1 MFDKSRLEMSD
12 FYILSGNQFIKLT
25 NFQISDQNTLS
36 ISIPNY
42 WEKVSLMT
50 NDSIVQECF
59 TFIDSSL
66 FYTLNNE
73 IVSFDSTSL
82 FNVSANKS
90 SIMLNEILWNNHSR
104 KLILEL
110 AGKTS
115 MDTLY
120 SIYINNEPIWKGDG
134 FNNYDMQFV
143 DSSFMID
150 ENLVLPLTLSLNRF
164 SYEKNEII
172 EYIIL
177 DTSAIAK
184 SRENVFGIWSDSKI
198 L

>member
-1 MFDKSRLEMSD
+1 MAMSTESAMSVEMA
-12 FYILSGNQFIKLT
+12 
-25 NFQISDQNTLS
+25 ISTKISISITIS
-36 ISIPNY
+36 ISIPNH

-66 FYTLNNE
+66 SYTLNNE
-73 IVSFDSTSL
+73 IVSFDSTSS

-115 MDTLY
+115 KDTLY
-120 SIYINNEPIWKGDG
+120 SIYINIMAKTLEQTIGQLIIAG
-134 FNNYDMQFV
+134 FRESTITPKSDILQYIKDYNISGVILY
-143 DSSFMID
+143 
-150 ENLVLPLTLSLNRF
+150 LSL
-164 SYEKNEII
+164 IHI
-172 EYIIL
+172 
-177 DTSAIAK
+177 
-184 SRENVFGIWSDSKI
+184 
-198 L
+198 